1 MGFQIVLANEFDGDT
16 CATWRENRPETAHRM
31 LEGDI
36 YAHMP
41 TIARFSGTAD
51 VIFGGPP
58 CQGFSVAG
66 KMNPDDER
74 NELVWAFLQ
83 VVKAVRPKAFVIENV
98 AALGK
103 LTKWAP
109 VREKI
114 LNLSH
119 ELGYAIA
126 FDVWN
131 ALDFSV
137 PQNRERVF
145 FVGVDSNFLLPC
157 RFSKQD
163 DMLRS
168 QIQNEMMRHTCL
180 APTARQVLK
189 QAGVFGSADNPSTC
203 TAQITLA
210 KRPVLRTSPYAG
222 MLVNGSGRPINLERH
237 FPTLTAS
244 MGGNRTPIIDQ
255 KALEHPNQ
263 ANWFAE
269 YAERLRTEQTTPGE
283 TSIPSYIRRLTLKE
297 AALAQSFPADYVFC
311 GPVSKQY
318 RQIGNAAPPLLGFA
332 IACTVRD
339 LLELAKCLSS

>member
-1 MGFQIVLANEFDGDT
+1 MLANEFDGDA
-16 CATWRENRPETAHRM
+16 CDTWRENRPNGAHRI

-36 YAHMP
+36 NACIPIFSRYA
-41 TIARFSGTAD
+41 GTTD

-74 NELVWAFLQ
+74 NELVWAFLH
-83 VVKAVRPKAFVIENV
+83 VVDTVRPKAFVIENV

-131 ALDFSV
+131 ALDFGV

-145 FVGVDSNFLLPC
+145 FIGIDSNFLLPSS
-157 RFSKQD
+157 FSEQND
-163 DMLRS
+163 IVRGW
-168 QIQNEMMRHTCL
+168 IRNEMRRHTRL
-180 APTARQVLK
+180 APTARQVL
-189 QAGVFGSADNPSTC
+189 QLAGEFSSAENPATC

-210 KRPVLRTSPYAG
+210 KQPILRTSPYAG
-222 MLVNGSGRPINLERH
+222 MLVNGSGRPVNLEGH

-255 KALEHPNQ
+255 NALDNPG
-263 ANWFAE
+263 ATNWFAE
-269 YAERLRTEQTTPGE
+269 YAEHLRTKQATPDD
-283 TSIPSYIRRLTLKE
+283 TSVPPHIRRLTLKE

-311 GPVSKQY
+311 GPASKQY
-318 RQIGNAAPPLLGFA
+318 RQIGNAVPPLLASA
-332 IACTVRD
+332 IACTVRT
-339 LLELAKCLSS
+339 LINPTKHLSSSLNY

>member
-1 MGFQIVLANEFDGDT
+1 MLANEFDGDA
-16 CATWRENRPETAHRM
+16 CATWRENRASYADRM

-36 YAHMP
+36 NTHMP
-41 TIARFSGTAD
+41 TFARFNGSID

-74 NELVWAFLQ
+74 SKLVWAFLQ
-83 VVKAVRPKAFVIENV
+83 VVDKVRPKAFVIENV

-103 LTKWAP
+103 LTKWTP

-126 FDVWN
+126 FEVWN
-131 ALDFSV
+131 ALDFGV

-145 FVGVDSNFLLPC
+145 FIGIDSNFLLPS
-157 RFSKQD
+157 RYSEQND
-163 DMLRS
+163 IVREW
-168 QIQNEMMRHTCL
+168 IQNEMRRHTRL
-180 APTARQVLK
+180 APTARQVLQ

-222 MLVNGSGRPINLERH
+222 MLVNGSGRPINLEGH

-255 KALEHPNQ
+255 NALDNPGDE
-263 ANWFAE
+263 NWFAK
-269 YAERLRTEQTTPGE
+269 YTKQLWHKKTTPD
-283 TSIPSYIRRLTLKE
+283 TACIPPHIRRLTLKE
-297 AALAQSFPADYVFC
+297 AALAQSFPTDYVFC

-318 RQIGNAAPPLLGFA
+318 RQVGNAVPPLLANA
-332 IACTVRD
+332 IACTVRT
-339 LLELAKCLSS
+339 LINPT